1 MNPTYSGVHVTMDTN
16 DLSIRLGFA
25 PDWVKIKS
33 VATGVGLFWHRAM
46 GNDAGWD
53 RVAAGDV
60 TVNTDKGVKLVQFD
74 DGSGLPSAQTGDP
87 TVISTDEW
95 YKADGIVI
103 TSDATFLADDTV
115 VHVEAGMDDKFF
127 CKGVHDGTTS
137 SNTYFEDSSI
147 DFTLAGVSG
156 GGKCIVYNQTNGN
169 YAYIGE
175 ITRPQGKTKDCRVYT
190 YTDAACTSATTAA
203 DFDTSDVC
211 YIFRV
216 DEMGYPLSDVGLMT

>member
-1 MNPTYSGVHVTMDTN
+1 MKDRYSGIHVTMDTN

-33 VATGVGLFWHRAM
+33 NAAGVGLYWHRSM

-103 TSDATFLADDTV
+103 TSDAAFLADDTV
-115 VHVEAGMDDKFF
+115 IHVEAGVDDKFF
-127 CKGVHDGTTS
+127 CKLVHDAGDAVH
-137 SNTYFEDSSI
+137 TYAQDSSI
-147 DFTLAGVSG
+147 DFVAAGVSG
-156 GGKCIVYNQTNGN
+156 GGKCILYNQTNGD

-175 ITRPQGKTKDCRVYT
+175 VLKPQGKTKYCRLTT

-203 DFDTSDVC
+203 DFDDDDVL
-211 YIFRV
+211 YVFRA
-216 DEMGYPLSDVGLMT
+216 DEMGYPLSDIGLMT